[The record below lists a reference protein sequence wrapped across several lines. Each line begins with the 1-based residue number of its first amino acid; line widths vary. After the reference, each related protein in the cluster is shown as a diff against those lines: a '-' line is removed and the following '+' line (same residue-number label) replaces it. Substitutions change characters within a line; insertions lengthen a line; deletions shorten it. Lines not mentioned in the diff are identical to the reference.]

1 MPKDKNARVTIANPG
16 QRQALLH
23 DISTIMGVYRD
34 EGEPSLVPLAKLDM
48 NDGRLAVLLLPQE
61 RNPEKARRVA
71 MSSPILECAVRMPSE
86 ADTKD
91 EWEGGS
97 ANNG

>member
-1 MPKDKNARVTIANPG
+1 MWAWIVEQKYTVGIV
-16 QRQALLH
+16 L
-23 DISTIMGVYRD
+23 GVLF
-34 EGEPSLVPLAKLDM
+34 GVAA
-48 NDGRLAVLLLPQE
+48 RLAVLLLPQE

-86 ADTKD
+86 ADRKD